1 MSNVLAEDDDV
12 NDDIIIVDDST
23 NDDDDDDARLGKTD
37 DGNSDEREAIRER
50 RR

>member
-23 NDDDDDDARLGKTD
+23 NDDDDDARLGKTD